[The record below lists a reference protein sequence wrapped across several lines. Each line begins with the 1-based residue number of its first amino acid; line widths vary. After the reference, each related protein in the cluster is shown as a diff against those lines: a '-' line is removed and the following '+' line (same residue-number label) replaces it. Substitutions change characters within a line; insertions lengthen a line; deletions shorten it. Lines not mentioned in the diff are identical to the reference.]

1 MEAYPED
8 YVSHNLPFIALAG
21 LPTADTSINPSTT
34 NTPNAFQAT
43 GWTVSDKSPLLSG
56 PHADSIL
63 DEFLRADGASLSWSE
78 QALADRS
85 GLIGFNLSSVGRS
98 FVFPPRKAA
107 PPPIAPS
114 ESPTGSPHLSSQT
127 SHDLHSPL
135 SPLSPSSPVFPDG
148 LMTPLWLAKHRS
160 RIPAVYLSFHT
171 LHTDSSNDTALKNH
185 INDTRN
191 TIAKSGFK
199 TRYAAVLI
207 SDGAAISP
215 LDFEERLATIRRAT
229 SLDPK
234 ISCFHFDL
242 SDSQTDLPSFV
253 SSVLRALQPVCVD
266 YYRDLTKHSRR
277 KRGRAAPPPITAAA
291 SRGTSQILT
300 NSGWNVRYDF
310 KLAIFAEFRQEMDV
324 AQRHFESALEELFGP
339 EGSLE
344 NIPSWSARWQE
355 ARLLCDIIAFR
366 VLRCQMWRGM
376 TSGAAESWYN
386 YKERMRD
393 LIDRRGKGTEN
404 SYGWEAWEARWA
416 KMMAQLIE
424 MADLPVFK
432 PVDLSDPEEQTT
444 ASTVYAP
451 AEKLYSTMER
461 MMPFHLLHHPGYW
474 WRLACKHV
482 MSRKRLAEAIPQ
494 EDRTLP
500 SETSAAQL
508 ASRTRTYDTY
518 MVPQPHE
525 EAPLSGHSTYDYLL
539 DLQSQTE
546 RVESIMSN
554 RGQARTVQQVKIEL
568 AREFHRAER
577 YDEAL
582 RTLQPVWESMIW
594 RRERWF
600 DLALEV
606 LELVYD
612 SAGKTGNSKL
622 RIESAWEL
630 TYQRKWLLASV
641 VVFSLTLYSTRY
653 TTNYRHSGMFVGCWQ
668 QPKPCAYSARHPIK
682 AIVSITFSFL
692 SGEGFVG
699 DTATCQVAVVFKGS
713 AQTTDLTLS
722 ELRVHFSTN
731 IRSLVIN
738 HSNDDKQSLSTDL
751 KVHVEHDSAHPMA
764 KGLLS
769 SANLTFQP
777 GQLRVFNLTIPLRDP
792 DAFGATGASLLLKT
806 SGAAL
811 EHVLSRPADISC
823 SNWWLLS
830 ENKLSRKQI
839 PRAEPNVIQVLPK
852 PPKVQLRI
860 TNLKEQYFIGEKVAL
875 EVQILNKEAEEVDA
889 YIRAEGQDS
898 ADVSLDLAWK
908 DNKNTA
914 HDLDLTNVQIGKISA
929 NESRSHTLEF
939 MAPLELSEY
948 TLRLEVN
955 YRLASDP
962 ETPVL
967 KTLASVIPFV
977 SPFEANYDFG
987 PRLHT
992 GVYPNY
998 FSLPS
1003 LSEDDGEQPKQAR
1016 GIAQRWCLTSRVVS
1030 FSTEPLLVENTR
1042 LVVNRLTSN
1051 AVCEVEKSPTPD
1063 EVLRTMALKDMM
1075 DVPHVLEVRKITLE
1089 DRRPSAL
1096 ELSLAVTWR
1105 RGNADTE
1112 DNTTTMLAVPS
1123 MTIPSAEPRVLCTA
1137 NVPSDTD
1144 DEAITVSYMLEN
1156 PSMHFLTFNLTMEAN
1171 DLFAFSGSKH
1181 RAVSLTPMSRVNVD
1195 YRLFVYTVE
1204 DSALTERQ
1212 GQKGHWIWPAL
1223 RVVDA
1228 YFQKTLR
1235 VLDAG
1240 DGVQSDDRGVG
1251 IWIPLSK

>member
-21 LPTADTSINPSTT
+21 LPTADLSTNPSTAS
-34 NTPNAFQAT
+34 TPTAFQAT
-43 GWTVSDKSPLLSG
+43 GLTISDKSPPLSG

-114 ESPTGSPHLSSQT
+114 DSPTGSPNLSSQI

-160 RIPAVYLSFHT
+160 RIPAIYLSFLT
-171 LHTDSSNDTALKNH
+171 LDSDSSHDNALKNH

-199 TRYAAVLI
+199 TRYAAVLV
-207 SDGAAISP
+207 SDDAAISP
-215 LDFEERLATIRRAT
+215 LDFEERLAAIRRAT

-234 ISCFHFDL
+234 MSCFHFDV

-253 SSVLRALQPVCVD
+253 STVLRALQPVCVD

-300 NSGWNVRYDF
+300 NNGWNVRYDF

-344 NIPSWSARWQE
+344 NTPSWSARWQE

-393 LIDRRGKGTEN
+393 LIDRRGKGAEN

-432 PVDLSDPEEQTT
+432 PVDLSDPGEQT
-444 ASTVYAP
+444 AAPAVYAP

-500 SETSAAQL
+500 SETSATQL

-568 AREFHRAER
+568 AREFYRAER
-577 YDEAL
+577 FDEAF
-582 RTLQPVWESMIW
+582 RTLQPIWDSMVW
-594 RRERWF
+594 RREGWF

-606 LELVYD
+606 LELIYD
-612 SAGKTGNSKL
+612 SAGKTGNSKV
-622 RIESAWEL
+622 RVESAWEL
-630 TYQRKWLLASV
+630 TYQPLN
-641 VVFSLTLYSTRY
+641 T
-653 TTNYRHSGMFVGCWQ
+653 RHSIDVAKCLIAAGNNEDPAHVLLDTQSRLCPF
-668 QPKPCAYSARHPIK
+668 
-682 AIVSITFSFL
+682 SITFSFL

-699 DTATCQVAVVFKGS
+699 DTATCQVAVVFNGS
-713 AQTTDLTLS
+713 VKTTGLTLS
-722 ELRVHFSTN
+722 ELRIHFSTN

-738 HSNDDKQSLSTDL
+738 HSDDDQQSLSTTL
-751 KVHVEHDSAHPMA
+751 KVHEEHDSAHPMA

-792 DAFGATGASLLLKT
+792 DTFGATGASLVLKT
-806 SGAAL
+806 PGATL

-830 ENKLSRKQI
+830 DNKLSRKQI
-839 PRAEPNVIQVLPK
+839 PRTEPNAIQVLPK

-875 EVQILNKEAEEVDA
+875 EIQILNEEAEDVNA
-889 YIRAEGQDS
+889 HIRAEGQDS
-898 ADVSLDLAWK
+898 ADVSLDLAWN
-908 DNKNTA
+908 DNKNIA
-914 HDLDLTNVQIGKISA
+914 NDLDLTNVQIGNMSA
-929 NESRSHTLEF
+929 NESKSHTLEF

-948 TLRLEVN
+948 ILRLEVN

-962 ETPVL
+962 DTPVV
-967 KTLASVIPFV
+967 KTLESVIPFV

-998 FSLPS
+998 FSLPD
-1003 LSEDDGEQPKQAR
+1003 LSEDDSEQPKQAR

-1030 FSTEPLLVENTR
+1030 FSMEPLLVATTR
-1042 LVVNRLTSN
+1042 LVVNRVTSN
-1051 AVCEVEKSPTPD
+1051 AVCEVEESPTP
-1063 EVLRTMALKDMM
+1063 EKVSRTMTLKDMM
-1075 DVPHVLEVRKITLE
+1075 DVPHVLEVRKTTLE

-1105 RGNADTE
+1105 RENAGTE
-1112 DNTTTMLAVPS
+1112 DTTTTMLAVPS

-1137 NVPSDTD
+1137 SVPSDTD

-1195 YRLFVYTVE
+1195 YKLFVYTVE
-1204 DSALTERQ
+1204 DSALTERH

>member
-21 LPTADTSINPSTT
+21 LPAADQSTNASSPSTT
-34 NTPNAFQAT
+34 SAAQGNGLRIADN
-43 GWTVSDKSPLLSG
+43 SPPLSG

-63 DEFLRADGASLSWSE
+63 DEFLRADGASLSWSD
-78 QALADRS
+78 QAITDRS
-85 GLIGFNLSSVGRS
+85 GLIGFNLSSTGRS

-114 ESPTGSPHLSSQT
+114 ASPPGSPNLSSPT

-148 LMTPLWLAKHRS
+148 LMTPLWLAKHQS
-160 RIPAVYLSFHT
+160 RIPAVYLSFQT
-171 LHTDSSNDTALKNH
+171 LDSDPSNDAALKNH

-199 TRYAAVLI
+199 TRYALVLV

-215 LDFEERLATIRRAT
+215 LDFEERLAAIRRAT

-234 ISCFHFDL
+234 SSCFHFDV
-242 SDSQTDLPSFV
+242 SDSQTDLPTFV
-253 SSVLRALQPVCVD
+253 SSVLRALQPVCID

-277 KRGRAAPPPITAAA
+277 KRGRASPPPLTAAA
-291 SRGTSQILT
+291 SRGTSQVLT
-300 NSGWNVRYDF
+300 MNGWNVRYDF

-324 AQRHFESALEELFGP
+324 AQRHYESALEELFGP

-344 NIPSWSARWQE
+344 NTPSWSVRWQE

-366 VLRCQMWRGM
+366 VLRCQIWRGM

-393 LIDRRGKGTEN
+393 LIDRRGKGTDN

-432 PVDLSDPEEQTT
+432 PIDLSDPEEQ
-444 ASTVYAP
+444 STGSAIYAP

-482 MSRKRLAEAIPQ
+482 MARKRKAEAIPQ

-500 SETSAAQL
+500 SETAAAQL

-546 RVESIMSN
+546 RVESIMSD
-554 RGQARTVQQVKIEL
+554 RGQARAVQQVKIDL
-568 AREFHRAER
+568 AREFSRAGR

-582 RTLQPVWESMIW
+582 QTLRPVWDSMAW
-594 RRERWF
+594 RREKWF
-600 DLALEV
+600 DLAVEV
-606 LELVYD
+606 LELLYE
-612 SAGKTGNSKL
+612 SAEKTGNMKL
-622 RIESAWEL
+622 RAESAWEL
-630 TYQRKWLLASV
+630 TYQPLKTRKTIDLLQCLSGAGNDEKS
-641 VVFSLTLYSTRY
+641 SHILLDTR
-653 TTNYRHSGMFVGCWQ
+653 TRLCPFT
-668 QPKPCAYSARHPIK
+668 
-682 AIVSITFSFL
+682 ITFSFF

-699 DTATCQVAVVFKGS
+699 DTAACQVAVKFNGPTHM
-713 AQTTDLTLS
+713 AELTLA

-731 IRSLVIN
+731 VRSLVVN
-738 HSNDDKQSLSTDL
+738 HSENDKKSISTDL
-751 KVHVEHDSAHPMA
+751 KVQEEHDSAHPMA
-764 KGLLS
+764 KGLLT
-769 SANLTFQP
+769 SANLTFKP

-792 DAFGATGASLLLKT
+792 DSFSATGASLVLKT
-806 SGAAL
+806 SGITV
-811 EHVLSRPADISC
+811 EHVLSGPLDIRC
-823 SNWWLLS
+823 SHWWLQSQDRLV
-830 ENKLSRKQI
+830 RKQI
-839 PRAEPNVIQVLPK
+839 PREESNAIQVLPK

-860 TNLKEQYFIGEKVAL
+860 MNLKEQYFIGEKVSL
-875 EVQILNKEAEEVDA
+875 EIQILNEEAEEVNA
-889 YIRAEGQDS
+889 HVRAEGQDN
-898 ADVSLDLAWK
+898 ADVSLDLAWR
-908 DNKNTA
+908 DNKNKTN
-914 HDLDLTNVQIGKISA
+914 DLDLTNLEIGRISV
-929 NESRSHTLEF
+929 NESKSHVLEF

-955 YRLASDP
+955 YRLASDSG
-962 ETPVL
+962 TPVI
-967 KTLASVIPFV
+967 KTLESIIPFV

-987 PRLHT
+987 PRLHKGT
-992 GVYPNY
+992 YPNY
-998 FSLPS
+998 FNLPEF
-1003 LSEDDGEQPKQAR
+1003 SEEDQEQPKQAR
-1016 GIAQRWCLTSRVVS
+1016 GMSQRWCLTSRVVS
-1030 FSTEPLLVENTR
+1030 FSSEPLLVETTR
-1042 LVVNRLTSN
+1042 LVVNRVTNN
-1051 AVCEVEKSPTPD
+1051 AVCDVDEQQPPEKLS
-1063 EVLRTMALKDMM
+1063 RTMALKDMM
-1075 DVPHVLEVRKITLE
+1075 DVPHILEVRKLTLE
-1089 DRRPSAL
+1089 DRRPSAI

-1105 RGNADTE
+1105 RKNSREQNT
-1112 DNTTTMLAVPS
+1112 TTTMLAVPS

-1137 NVPSDTD
+1137 YIPENTD

-1171 DLFAFSGSKH
+1171 DAFAFSGSKH
-1181 RAVSLTPMSRVNVD
+1181 RSVSLTPVSRVQVE
-1195 YRLFVYTVE
+1195 YRLFVYPVE
-1204 DSALTERQ
+1204 DSTLTERQ
-1212 GQKGHWIWPAL
+1212 GRKGHWIWPSL

-1235 VLDAG
+1235 VLDAE
-1240 DGVQSDDRGVG
+1240 DGVQSDDRGGVG
-1251 IWIPLSK
+1251 IWIPSLR